1 MQSGIY
7 CPSITP
13 LTADGEF
20 DFAAWEAHLDN
31 LTQAGVNG
39 ILIFGSIGEFYSF
52 SSEEKIEAT
61 KFAKSCLGDRT
72 QLLVGTGTNSL
83 DETTQLTRKARAAGA
98 DGAVVVSPYY
108 FGPTEEQAEQYF
120 TELARATDTPLIL
133 YNFPDRTGTDLSPSL
148 VGRLSSAN
156 PNIVGL
162 KDTVDSIAH
171 NRQEIKAT
179 GDNFAVLSGF
189 DEYYISNRIAGGA
202 GVLSGLTNVVPET
215 FVKMHRSYEDQDY
228 GTALSYA
235 SAISRLMAVY
245 EVGDWFIPTIQYA
258 TRVKT
263 ALNFK
268 VGTRA
273 HHIPLS
279 DSEKQLIETLVFE
292 I

>member
-20 DFAAWEAHLDN
+20 DFAAWEEHLN
-31 LTQAGVNG
+31 HLAEAGING

-61 KFAKSCLGDRT
+61 KFAKSCLGDRV
-72 QLLVGTGTNSL
+72 QLLVGTGTNCL
-83 DETTQLTRKARAAGA
+83 DETIQLTQAAGAAGA

-120 TELARATDTPLIL
+120 TELARATETPLIL

-156 PNIVGL
+156 PSIVGL
-162 KDTVDSIAH
+162 KDTVDSVAH
-171 NRQEIKAT
+171 NRQQIKAT
-179 GDNFAVLSGF
+179 RDNFAVFSGF

-202 GVLSGLTNVVPET
+202 GVLSGLTNVVPEI
-215 FVKMHRSYEDQDY
+215 FVKMHRAYENQDY
-228 GTALSYA
+228 ETALSCA
-235 SAISRLMAVY
+235 SGISSLMAVY

-258 TRVKT
+258 TQVKT
-263 ALNFK
+263 ALNFE
-268 VGTRA
+268 VRTRA

-279 DSEKQLIETLVFE
+279 DSEKQSIETLVSE